1 MRKFLVLFSFV
12 PILLISFF
20 SLGAMTLQQNH
31 QSQQI
36 TEKIRTKRSVE
47 TGINETDFI
56 NTMFLRSTFFEN
68 WSDTNY
74 FINPTLKTSKS
85 LTYNDKWYLD
95 FLKDSYSTG
104 VSYDKPSD
112 KFMDLYKNWDNYVKQ
127 YNINKFYDID
137 KKQFLKELTNFIYS
151 FTIKY
156 NLTQMLNKLKTNI
169 NDLQTVNLI
178 EDNWKLIDI
187 NWRKDRYKFENE
199 FKKLNNKWYFFI
211 ESDTYGFNKYLAKN
225 NDNNIKQVNE
235 WHWIIILNNGNYAY
249 FDASKIKLIYCWDG
263 VGEPQTPTI
272 NSNNGEI
279 TDWSVENQNKV
290 KDFLNKYLDVI
301 IQENIRVQQGGNPD
315 YESPIVGTQ
324 RIIFDFEIV
333 DESERYTAMYFIKK
347 SIYRMILTIDKNN
360 NIIAGSLELTHTKTA
375 SNGMTNFVKETKLG
389 FLFIFMKEKDNI
401 FNFDANTNSYLENG
415 NIKYYEKMKGQIDI
429 NKFLKAFFAYALVPV
444 FQNRSNFIESGYI
457 DNLQYDT
464 VLINFFG
471 LKLVNFRD
479 VLIDEN
485 IINKN
490 QFEKLLNSMFTV
502 SQNFYK
508 DYLRTIFDLENNT
521 YTQGYNKKYGL
532 LANNGF
538 KIYPRYFYFSD
549 KYKSLDFKMYSAYK
563 NRFYNTNYGDVF
575 NYDFSVLNNYNIN
588 QNEGY
593 VFEGTLKDKYG
604 LKYKKMEE
612 QKIGYNVF
620 ELQAQKENDM
630 YRYYDFNFGIYN
642 WQEINNGGLFP
653 DSQWW
658 QAQYESCSWY
668 NLACHIR
675 NAAIW
680 IVNNIPG
687 IKQVNELA
695 SGVGKIFQTIYGFF
709 SQTFEVWK
717 FSPALY
723 STITNLFLL
732 IIFMKFVRLI

>member
-1 MRKFLVLFSFV
+1 MRKSLSLFAIS
-12 PILLISFF
+12 ILGILGLIIPFI
-20 SLGAMTLQQNH
+20 TLTAFKPLNQQNYTVN
-31 QSQQI
+31 QQ
-36 TEKIRTKRSVE
+36 T
-47 TGINETDFI
+47 TGMNETDFI
-56 NTMFLRSTFFEN
+56 NTMFLRSSFFEN
-68 WSDTNY
+68 WSETNY
-74 FINPTLKTSKS
+74 FINPTLKTSQS

-104 VSYDKPSD
+104 ISFDKPSND
-112 KFMDLYKNWDNYVKQ
+112 FMDLYKNWNTYTKQ
-127 YNINKFYDID
+127 YNIDKFYDVD
-137 KKQFLKELTNFIYS
+137 KKQFLKELTNFSYS
-151 FTIKY
+151 FAKY
-156 NLTQMLNKLKTNI
+156 FNTVEVINKLKKSVDN
-169 NDLQTVNLI
+169 LQLVNLVNQ
-178 EDNWKLIDI
+178 NWKLIDSS
-187 NWRKDRYKFENE
+187 
-199 FKKLNNKWYFFI
+199 LNNIQKELKKHNDKWYFIIWKRGNSSNWIWQSMFFKYDESAPRMTGAWLSFI
-211 ESDTYGFNKYLAKN
+211 KSIYRWDNTNKPKKLEFNESTG
-225 NDNNIKQVNE
+225 
-235 WHWIIILNNGNYAY
+235 
-249 FDASKIKLIYCWDG
+249 
-263 VGEPQTPTI
+263 
-272 NSNNGEI
+272 
-279 TDWSVENQNKV
+279 
-290 KDFLNKYLDVI
+290 DVI
-301 IQENIRVQQGGNPD
+301 FWTDNEYQNTRSFLLKYINLIVQENIRVQQGGNPNYD
-315 YESPIVGTQ
+315 DLNLGSQ
-324 RIIFDFEIV
+324 RIIFDFEIINNMEKL
-333 DESERYTAMYFIKK
+333 DWKPSIILTRK
-347 SIYRMILTIDKNN
+347 SIYRMILTIDEHKN
-360 NIIAGSLELTHTKTA
+360 IVAGSLELTHLKQYWDGNNANSYRYTDY
-375 SNGMTNFVKETKLG
+375 LG
-389 FLFIFMKEKDNI
+389 FLFTFMKEKDSI
-401 FNFDANTNSYLENG
+401 FNFSAETYNYYQGNSP
-415 NIKYYEKMKGQIDI
+415 NIGKKVFEQMKGQIDI
-429 NKFLKAFFAYALVPV
+429 NKFLKAFFAHALVPV

-485 IINKN
+485 NTSKS
-490 QFEKLLNSMFTV
+490 QFERLLNSMFTV

-521 YTQGYNKKYGL
+521 YVKGYNKKYGL

-549 KYKSLDFKMYSAYK
+549 KYNQLDIKLYSAFK
-563 NRFYNTNYGDVF
+563 NRFYNTNYGNVF
-575 NYDFSVLNNYNIN
+575 NYDFSVSNNYNIN

-593 VFEGTLKDKYG
+593 IFEGALKDKYG
-604 LKYKKMEE
+604 LKYKKIEE

-653 DSQWW
+653 DGQWW

-687 IKQVNELA
+687 VKQVNELA
-695 SGVGKIFQTIYGFF
+695 SGVGKIFQTIYSFF
-709 SQTFEVWK
+709 NQTFEMWK

-723 STITNLFLL
+723 NTITNIFLL

>member
-1 MRKFLVLFSFV
+1 MKKLFSLFS
-12 PILLISFF
+12 IGLLGL
-20 SLGAMTLQQNH
+20 LGLIIPFITLTAFKPLNQQNYTVN
-31 QSQQI
+31 QQ
-36 TEKIRTKRSVE
+36 T
-47 TGINETDFI
+47 TGMNETDFI
-56 NTMFLRSTFFEN
+56 NTMFLRSSFFEN
-68 WSDTNY
+68 WSETNY
-74 FINPTLKTSKS
+74 FINPTLKTSQS

-104 VSYDKPSD
+104 ISFDKPSNE
-112 KFMDLYKNWDNYVKQ
+112 FMDLYKNWDSYVKQ
-127 YNINKFYDID
+127 YNIDKFYDVD
-137 KKQFLKELTNFIYS
+137 KKQFLKELTNFSYS
-151 FTIKY
+151 FAKY
-156 NLTQMLNKLKTNI
+156 FNTVEIINKLEKSIDN
-169 NDLQTVNLI
+169 LQQVNLKFQ
-178 EDNWKLIDI
+178 NWKWYSGD
-187 NWRKDRYKFENE
+187 E
-199 FKKLNNKWYFFI
+199 LNHGPTNKWYILISKSTNSTDAVYAIDLIHFTTSTSI
-211 ESDTYGFNKYLAKN
+211 KTTYPFLKSIYRWENTSIPT
-225 NDNNIKQVNE
+225 DKQVPEIDNQ
-235 WHWIIILNNGNYAY
+235 GNLLFY
-249 FDASKIKLIYCWDG
+249 
-263 VGEPQTPTI
+263 
-272 NSNNGEI
+272 
-279 TDWSVENQNKV
+279 TDNDYQKV
-290 KDFLNKYLDVI
+290 RSFLLKYIDVI
-301 IQENIRVQQGGNPD
+301 VQENIRIQQGGNPD
-315 YESPIVGTQ
+315 YDDSNLGSQ
-324 RIIFDFEIV
+324 RIIFDFEIINNMEKL
-333 DESERYTAMYFIKK
+333 DWKPSIILTRK
-347 SIYRMILTIDKNN
+347 SIYRMILTIDEHKN
-360 NIIAGSLELTHTKTA
+360 IVAGSLELTHLKQYWDGNNANSYRYTDD
-375 SNGMTNFVKETKLG
+375 LG
-389 FLFIFMKEKDNI
+389 FLFTFMKEKDSI
-401 FNFDANTNSYLENG
+401 FNFSVETYNYNQDNTPNTGKDIFEQ
-415 NIKYYEKMKGQIDI
+415 MKGQIDI
-429 NKFLKAFFAYALVPV
+429 NKFLKAFFAHALVPV

-457 DNLQYDT
+457 DNLEYNT

-485 IINKN
+485 NTNKN

-521 YTQGYNKKYGL
+521 YVQGYNKKYGL

-549 KYKSLDFKMYSAYK
+549 KYKQLDIKLYSAFK
-563 NRFYNTNYGDVF
+563 KRFYNINYGNVF
-575 NYDFSVLNNYNIN
+575 NYDFSVANDYNIN

-593 VFEGTLKDKYG
+593 IFEGALKDKYG
-604 LKYKKMEE
+604 LKYKKIEE

-653 DSQWW
+653 DGQWW

-687 IKQVNELA
+687 VKQVNELA
-695 SGVGKIFQTIYGFF
+695 SGVGKIFQTIYSFF
-709 SQTFEVWK
+709 NQTFEVWK

-723 STITNLFLL
+723 NTITNIFLL

>member
-1 MRKFLVLFSFV
+1 MKKIISLFSIF
-12 PILLISFF
+12 ILGILSLVIPLIILTAFKP
-20 SLGAMTLQQNH
+20 LNQQSYNVK
-31 QSQQI
+31 QQA
-36 TEKIRTKRSVE
+36 

-68 WSDTNY
+68 WSETNY
-74 FINPTLKTSKS
+74 FINPTLKTSQS

-104 VSYDKPSD
+104 ISFDKPSD
-112 KFMDLYKNWDNYVKQ
+112 EFMDLYKNWDTYAKQ
-127 YNINKFYDID
+127 YNIDKFYDVD
-137 KKQFLKELTNFIYS
+137 KKQFLKELTNFSYS
-151 FTIKY
+151 FAKY
-156 NLTQMLNKLKTNI
+156 FNTVEVINKLEKSVDNLQIVNLKFQDWEKITDKYIPRDNGWYIVIYESFNIWRIDKIDSTKQWGTEGAIGKSLDILYHWTKTNEPETPAI
-169 NDLQTVNLI
+169 DSKTGKFKWYSEYWESVRNFLL
-178 EDNWKLIDI
+178 KYIDI
-187 NWRKDRYKFENE
+187 
-199 FKKLNNKWYFFI
+199 
-211 ESDTYGFNKYLAKN
+211 
-225 NDNNIKQVNE
+225 
-235 WHWIIILNNGNYAY
+235 
-249 FDASKIKLIYCWDG
+249 
-263 VGEPQTPTI
+263 
-272 NSNNGEI
+272 
-279 TDWSVENQNKV
+279 
-290 KDFLNKYLDVI
+290 I

-315 YESPIVGTQ
+315 YDDPNLGSQ
-324 RIIFDFEIV
+324 RIIFDFEIINNL
-333 DESERYTAMYFIKK
+333 DKTSTGIILTKK
-347 SIYRMILTIDKNN
+347 SIYRMILTIDERK
-360 NIIAGSLELTHTKTA
+360 NIIAGSLELTHLKQYW
-375 SNGMTNFVKETKLG
+375 NGYDYNSYRYTDDLG
-389 FLFIFMKEKDNI
+389 FLFSFMKDKENT
-401 FNFDANTNSYLENG
+401 FNFSAETYNYYQGNTPNTG
-415 NIKYYEKMKGQIDI
+415 KYIFEQMKGQIDI
-429 NKFLKAFFAYALVPV
+429 NKFLKAFFAHALVPV
-444 FQNRSNFIESGYI
+444 FQNRSNFLESGYI

-464 VLINFFG
+464 ILINFFG

-479 VLIDEN
+479 VLIDEKN
-485 IINKN
+485 INKT
-490 QFEKLLNSMFTV
+490 QFEKLLNGMFTV

-521 YTQGYNKKYGL
+521 YVQGYNKKYGL

-549 KYKSLDFKMYSAYK
+549 KYKQLDIKLYSAFK
-563 NRFYNTNYGDVF
+563 NRFYNTNYGNVF
-575 NYDFSVLNNYNIN
+575 NYDFSVSNDYNIN

-593 VFEGTLKDKYG
+593 VFEGSLKDKYG
-604 LKYKKMEE
+604 LKYKKIEE

-653 DSQWW
+653 DGQWW

-687 IKQVNELA
+687 VKQVNELA
-695 SGVGKIFQTIYGFF
+695 SGVGKIFQTIYSFF
-709 SQTFEVWK
+709 NQTFEVWK

-723 STITNLFLL
+723 STITNIFLL

>member
-1 MRKFLVLFSFV
+1 MRKFLVLFSFI

-20 SLGAMTLQQNH
+20 SLGAMTLQQH
-31 QSQQI
+31 QQSQ
-36 TEKIRTKRSVE
+36 TEEKVRTKRSVE
-47 TGINETDFI
+47 TGVNETDFI

-112 KFMDLYKNWDNYVKQ
+112 KFMDLYKNWDTYVKQ
-127 YNINKFYDID
+127 YNINKFYDVD
-137 KKQFLKELTNFIYS
+137 KKQFLRELINFVYS
-151 FTIKY
+151 FTNKY
-156 NLTQMLNKLKTNI
+156 NLTEMLNKLKTNI
-169 NDLQTVNLI
+169 NDLQSVNLI
-178 EDNWKLIDI
+178 EDNWKLINRD
-187 NWRKDRYKFENE
+187 NFVKENNE
-199 FKKLNNKWYFFI
+199 KNNKWYI
-211 ESDTYGFNKYLAKN
+211 LIAKQMQSDNFSIIKFNFSSELIWKVGEYGGHRIN
-225 NDNNIKQVNE
+225 NRWYVYINS
-235 WHWIIILNNGNYAY
+235 LYR
-249 FDASKIKLIYCWDG
+249 WDG
-263 VGEPQTPTI
+263 VGEPQIPTI
-272 NSNNGEI
+272 NQNTGEI
-279 TDWSVENQNKV
+279 TKWNFENQNKV
-290 KDFLNKYLDVI
+290 KDFLNQYLDVI

-315 YESPIVGTQ
+315 YESSIVGTQ

-333 DESERYTAMYFIKK
+333 DESLVRNSFK
-347 SIYRMILTIDKNN
+347 SIYRMILTIDERK
-360 NIIAGSLELTHTKTA
+360 NIIAGSLELFHNWKYVDEP
-375 SNGMTNFVKETKLG
+375 VKNQKDKLC
-389 FLFIFMKEKDNI
+389 FLFTFMKEKDYI
-401 FNFDANTNSYLENG
+401 FNFEGNTNSYLENE

-479 VLIDEN
+479 VLIDDN
-485 IINKN
+485 NINKN
-490 QFEKLLNSMFTV
+490 QFEKLLNSMFVV
-502 SQNFYK
+502 SKNFYK
-508 DYLRTIFDLENNT
+508 DYLRTMFDLNNNT
-521 YTQGYNKKYGL
+521 HTQGYNKKYGL

-549 KYKSLDFKMYSAYK
+549 KYKLLDFKMYSAYK

-575 NYDFSVLNNYNIN
+575 NYNFSVSNDYNIN

-593 VFEGTLKDKYG
+593 VFEGALKDKYG

-630 YRYYDFNFGIYN
+630 YCYYDFNFGIYN

-695 SGVGKIFQTIYGFF
+695 SGIGKIFQTIYSFF

>member
-1 MRKFLVLFSFV
+1 
-12 PILLISFF
+12 
-20 SLGAMTLQQNH
+20 
-31 QSQQI
+31 
-36 TEKIRTKRSVE
+36 
-47 TGINETDFI
+47 
-56 NTMFLRSTFFEN
+56 
-68 WSDTNY
+68 
-74 FINPTLKTSKS
+74 
-85 LTYNDKWYLD
+85 
-95 FLKDSYSTG
+95 
-104 VSYDKPSD
+104 
-112 KFMDLYKNWDNYVKQ
+112 
-127 YNINKFYDID
+127 
-137 KKQFLKELTNFIYS
+137 
-151 FTIKY
+151 
-156 NLTQMLNKLKTNI
+156 
-169 NDLQTVNLI
+169 
-178 EDNWKLIDI
+178 
-187 NWRKDRYKFENE
+187 
-199 FKKLNNKWYFFI
+199 
-211 ESDTYGFNKYLAKN
+211 
-225 NDNNIKQVNE
+225 
-235 WHWIIILNNGNYAY
+235 
-249 FDASKIKLIYCWDG
+249 
-263 VGEPQTPTI
+263 
-272 NSNNGEI
+272 
-279 TDWSVENQNKV
+279 
-290 KDFLNKYLDVI
+290 
-301 IQENIRVQQGGNPD
+301 
-315 YESPIVGTQ
+315 
-324 RIIFDFEIV
+324 
-333 DESERYTAMYFIKK
+333 
-347 SIYRMILTIDKNN
+347 MILTIDEKK
-360 NIIAGSLELTHTKTA
+360 NIIAGSLELFHNWKYA
-375 SNGMTNFVKETKLG
+375 DEPVKNQKDKLG
-389 FLFIFMKEKDNI
+389 FLFTFMQDKDNI

-415 NIKYYEKMKGQIDI
+415 NIKYYEKMKCQIDI

-479 VLIDEN
+479 FLVDDN
-485 IINKN
+485 NINKN
-490 QFEKLLNSMFTV
+490 QFEKLLNSMFVV
-502 SQNFYK
+502 SKNFYK
-508 DYLRTIFDLENNT
+508 DYLRTMFDLNNNT
-521 YTQGYNKKYGL
+521 HTQGYNKKYGL

-549 KYKSLDFKMYSAYK
+549 KYKLLDFKMYSAYK

-575 NYDFSVLNNYNIN
+575 NYDFSVSNNYNIN

-593 VFEGTLKDKYG
+593 VFEGILKDKYG

-630 YRYYDFNFGIYN
+630 YCYYDFNFGIYN

-668 NLACHIR
+668 NLAFHIR

-695 SGVGKIFQTIYGFF
+695 SGVGKIFQTIYSFF

>member
-1 MRKFLVLFSFV
+1 MKTGGNK
-12 PILLISFF
+12 PEPKP
-20 SLGAMTLQQNH
+20 
-31 QSQQI
+31 
-36 TEKIRTKRSVE
+36 EKPQEPPVE
-47 TGINETDFI
+47 G
-56 NTMFLRSTFFEN
+56 
-68 WSDTNY
+68 
-74 FINPTLKTSKS
+74 
-85 LTYNDKWYLD
+85 
-95 FLKDSYSTG
+95 
-104 VSYDKPSD
+104 
-112 KFMDLYKNWDNYVKQ
+112 
-127 YNINKFYDID
+127 
-137 KKQFLKELTNFIYS
+137 
-151 FTIKY
+151 
-156 NLTQMLNKLKTNI
+156 
-169 NDLQTVNLI
+169 
-178 EDNWKLIDI
+178 NWKLITDYNSFVFNI
-187 NWRKDRYKFENE
+187 DNKF
-199 FKKLNNKWYFFI
+199 YFFVFQPFNSKQWKI
-211 ESDTYGFNKYLAKN
+211 LKFKHDTDYAKEINGIPFIPSD
-225 NDNNIKQVNE
+225 IKVYVE
-235 WHWIIILNNGNYAY
+235 MG
-249 FDASKIKLIYCWDG
+249 KLKGLYCWDR
-263 VGEPQTPTI
+263 VGEPQKPTI
-272 NSNNGEI
+272 NLNTGEI
-279 TDWSVENQNKV
+279 TDWNIDNQNKV
-290 KDFLNKYLDVI
+290 KDFLNRYLDVI
-301 IQENIRVQQGGNPD
+301 FQENIRVQQGGNPD
-315 YESPIVGTQ
+315 YNSPVVGTQ

-333 DESERYTAMYFIKK
+333 DNMEKSVKGNILTKK

-360 NIIAGSLELTHTKTA
+360 NIIAGSLELFHNWKYA
-375 SNGMTNFVKETKLG
+375 DEPVKNQKDKLG
-389 FLFIFMKEKDNI
+389 FLFTFIKDKDNI
-401 FNFDANTNSYLENG
+401 FNFDGNTNSYLENG
-415 NIKYYEKMKGQIDI
+415 NIKYYEQMKGQIDI

-479 VLIDEN
+479 VLIDEKN
-485 IINKN
+485 TNKN

-575 NYDFSVLNNYNIN
+575 NYDFSVANNYNIN

-593 VFEGTLKDKYG
+593 VFEGILKNKYG

-695 SGVGKIFQTIYGFF
+695 NGVGKIFQTIYSFF